1 MRLYTSLLIA
11 AFICLGCKGR
21 TDINFEPVFSSDT
34 GLPKNCRAIIAV
46 NIKAWREKQFSADE
60 VLTSIDRNCGANGH
74 SWGEK

>member
-1 MRLYTSLLIA
+1 MRLYSLLLIA
-11 AFICLGCKGR
+11 ALVSLGCEGR
-21 TDINFEPVFSSDT
+21 TDVNSEPVYSRDT

-46 NIKAWREKQFSADE
+46 NVKAWQDKKFSADE